1 MKHIKK
7 FENYSQEELEMGN
20 NFDSNEFDERDET
33 VFEIDF
39 DDQDDSEDHFEEE
52 EEVMEKKGVSYKK
65 SGLKRPEKADLNKDG
80 EIDSYEKA
88 RGKAIDKS
96 MIDRIKKKAQEA
108 MYRKSLRSKPQD

>member
-7 FENYSQEELEMGN
+7 FENYSQEELEIGN

-39 DDQDDSEDHFEEE
+39 DDEDDSENDFE
-52 EEVMEKKGVSYKK
+52 EEVMEKRGVSYKK
-65 SGLKRPEKADLNKDG
+65 SGLKRPEKSDLNKDG
-80 EIDSYEKA
+80 EIESFEKA
-88 RGKAIDKS
+88 KRKSIDKS
-96 MIDRIKKKAQEA
+96 MIDRIKKRAQEA

>member
-7 FENYSQEELEMGN
+7 FENYSQEEIEMDN
-20 NFDSNEFDERDET
+20 NFDSNDFEERDET

-39 DDQDDSEDHFEEE
+39 DDQDESDDNSEEE
-52 EEVMEKKGVSYKK
+52 ITEKKKVSYKK
-65 SGLKRPEKADLNKDG
+65 SGLKRPKEADLDKDG
-80 EIDSYEKA
+80 EIDTYEKA

-108 MYRKSLRSKPQD
+108 MYRKSLKSKPQD